1 MLGAVIASGIVA
13 VAIAVALVLV
23 VQSHARER
31 QQWTD
36 ERGQLID
43 RIIAKHAGEVIAMD
57 RASTPKAPRAEPL
70 VRPVA
75 EGL

>member
-23 VQSHARER
+23 VVAHARER
-31 QQWTD
+31 QHWAD
-36 ERGQLID
+36 EREGLID

-57 RASTPKAPRAEPL
+57 RASAPKAPRPEPAI
-70 VRPVA
+70 RPVA